1 MLDMIL
7 LVKAQ
12 NQEDL
17 TRGITNMLEVIT
29 RIPRGILEFSSN
41 YPCTHVELHIDL
53 RLGR

>member
-12 NQEDL
+12 NQEEI
-17 TRGITNMLEVIT
+17 TRGITNMHEVIT
-29 RIPRGILEFSSN
+29 RIPHGLLGN

-53 RLGR
+53 SRVT